1 MGLLSFLWSI
11 LLKKAQD
18 LGPERG
24 RGNSQHMEVIKV
36 SNRYI
41 HPGDKDTRPYLY
53 KVTCD
58 ESGTVHTVYEE

>member
-1 MGLLSFLWSI
+1 M
-11 LLKKAQD
+11 KAQD